1 MNRNTF
7 RGLALTCVFAWFA
20 TACVTTPIRRSAF
33 VPRPTMPANHGAPI
47 GESGMKA
54 FGQVN
59 TLRLTPTGDINNIED
74 LLGQIPFEGAAG
86 LWIPKVQF
94 GAGVYGAPSDI
105 ISVGAQAEYTRLEW
119 AERNVL
125 GVLEFPEEEK
135 GQQIFMG
142 GPGVRVN
149 IPVGKNAEG
158 RQIVTP
164 AAILETNIATVPQA
178 VYVRTGDVVVNPDG
192 TIDNAGYSFERIDR
206 ETFILP
212 TLAAHLTVSPIEWV
226 HILGMVGVQRG
237 VKNIGFDPDIENLE
251 NSTLSGYFYGIAGAG
266 LEGRYDVFFAT
277 AMLNGAFGQPQEIGF
292 GLSGAFSVGLVFH

>member
-1 MNRNTF
+1 MSRTI
-7 RGLALTCVFAWFA
+7 RGLLLFLCATMA
-20 TACVTTPIRRSAF
+20 TACLATPIRRSAF

-47 GESGMKA
+47 GEAGMKA

-59 TLRLTPTGDINNIED
+59 TLRLTPTGEISNIED

-125 GVLEFPEEEK
+125 GVLEFPENE
-135 GQQIFMG
+135 QNQHIIMG

-149 IPVGKNAEG
+149 VPVGKNEEG

-164 AAILETNIATVPQA
+164 AAILEANLATVPQA
-178 VYVRTGDVVVNPDG
+178 VYVRTGNVMVNPDG
-192 TIDNAGYSFERIDR
+192 TIDNEGYTFERIDR

-212 TLAAHLTVSPIEWV
+212 SLAAHVTVSPIEYL

-237 VKNIGFDPDIENLE
+237 VKNIGFDPDISRLE
-251 NSTLSGYFYGIAGAG
+251 ESTLSGYFYGFAGGG
-266 LEGRYDVFFAT
+266 LEGRYDMFYAT
-277 AMLNGAFGQPQEIGF
+277 AVLNGAFGQPEEIGF
-292 GLSGAFSVGLVFH
+292 GLSGTFSVGLVFH